1 MTDINSPKAAILQR
15 DKETYAIAPHT
26 PGGLVTPAVL
36 RKIADVAEKYNAAAL
51 KMTSSQ
57 RMAIVGLRPEDVE
70 SVWNDLGM
78 DPGHAVGMC
87 VRSVRF
93 CPGTTFCKRGQ
104 QDAVSLGL
112 ELDKRYHG
120 MDLPQKLKIA
130 VAGCQ
135 NSCPEAAVRDIGIMG
150 TQRGWTVMVGG
161 NGAGYHPRIADIIA
175 ENIET
180 EQVLELVEKTI
191 DFFKQHKEGKN
202 RLGCLIDEIGIEEFK
217 KAIDLSS
224 VAVK

>member
-1 MTDINSPKAAILQR
+1 MDQSQVPKGAILQR

-26 PGGLVTPAVL
+26 PGGLVTPEIL
-36 RKIADVAEKYNAAAL
+36 RKVADVAEKYNAAAL

-57 RMAIVGLRPEDVE
+57 RLAIVGLKPDDVDKA
-70 SVWNDLGM
+70 WDDLGM

-120 MDLPQKLKIA
+120 MDLPQKMKIA

-135 NSCPEAAVRDIGIMG
+135 NSCPEAAIRDIGVMG
-150 TQRGWTVMVGG
+150 TPRGWTVIVGG
-161 NGAGYHPRIADIIA
+161 NGAGYHPRIGDVIA
-175 ENIET
+175 ENLET
-180 EQVLELVEKTI
+180 FQVLELVEKI
-191 DFFKQHKEGKN
+191 ISFFKEHKTENK
-202 RLGCLIDEIGIEEFK
+202 RLGRLIDEMGIETFK
-217 KAIDLSS
+217 EIVMGVPSARS
-224 VAVK
+224 